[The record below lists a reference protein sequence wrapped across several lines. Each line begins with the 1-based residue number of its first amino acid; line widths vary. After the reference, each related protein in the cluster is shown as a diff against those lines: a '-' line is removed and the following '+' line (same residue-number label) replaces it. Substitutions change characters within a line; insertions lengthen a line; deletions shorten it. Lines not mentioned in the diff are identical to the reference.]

1 MPYVIE
7 QDRAVIKEMTQEF
20 CNQLQNYR
28 FTDQLDK
35 LSKKECVEFDNF
47 AIRFKD
53 ADMFWSK
60 YDLPQP
66 IDKNYAVI
74 QTDLLFED
82 EIFEV
87 GGDVVVA
94 YTPLDV
100 LFECMV
106 NAVNEY
112 IKNGCDNLDE
122 LKQILKK
129 AKKNFG
135 LAGWKYSGGL
145 MNQQNIVET
154 PQLSN
159 IEKQRI
165 LRIKSSAKSILNYVY
180 SNGLDKKGYG
190 SIEKIVKQ
198 MDTIINATDVPTIKK
213 YAGFAKSMTRWYVDD
228 STNYQS
234 PLLWEFSKLDDKIK
248 KL

>member
-7 QDRAVIKEMTQEF
+7 QDRTVIKEMTQEF

-28 FTDQLDK
+28 FTDQLDN
-35 LSKKECVEFDNF
+35 LSKKEGVEFDNF

-53 ADMFWSK
+53 DDMFWSK
-60 YDLPQP
+60 YDLPQS
-66 IDKNYAVI
+66 IDKNYAVV
-74 QTDLLFED
+74 QTELLFED
-82 EIFEV
+82 EIFEM

-106 NAVNEY
+106 NEVNEY

-122 LKQILKK
+122 LKQILKN

-159 IEKQRI
+159 IETQRI
-165 LRIKSSAKSILNYVY
+165 LRIKSSAKSILSYVY
-180 SNGLDKKGYG
+180 TNGLDKKEYG
-190 SIEKIVKQ
+190 SVEAIVRQ
-198 MDTIINATDVPTIKK
+198 MDKIIIATDVPTIKK
-213 YAGFAKSMTRWYVDD
+213 YAGFANSMTRWYVDD
-228 STNYQS
+228 STDYQS
-234 PLLWEFSKLDDKIK
+234 PLIEKFSKLDDKIK
-248 KL
+248 RL